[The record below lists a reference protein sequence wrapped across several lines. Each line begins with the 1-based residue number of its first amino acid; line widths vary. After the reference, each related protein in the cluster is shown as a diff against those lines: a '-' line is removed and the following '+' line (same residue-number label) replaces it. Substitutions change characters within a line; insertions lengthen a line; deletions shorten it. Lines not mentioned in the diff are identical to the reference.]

1 MPTYQY
7 QCQSCQYEFEKFQ
20 SFSEDPVK
28 VCPECGAEAVEKI
41 ITGGAGVMFKGGGFY
56 ETDYKRGKGS
66 DYANKSEAEGKKAKP
81 EKENKKADS
90 KPKAESK
97 PKGGKE

>member
-7 QCQSCQYEFEKFQ
+7 QCQSCQHEFEKYQ
-20 SFSEDPVK
+20 SFSEDPIK
-28 VCPECGAEAVEKI
+28 VCPECGVESVEKI

-81 EKENKKADS
+81 DKAATKSEAKPKPES
-90 KPKAESK
+90 KPKASK
-97 PKGGKE
+97 D

>member
-7 QCQSCQYEFEKFQ
+7 LCQFCGFEFDKYQ

-28 VCPECGAEAVEKI
+28 VCPECGKESVEKI
-41 ITGGAGVMFKGGGFY
+41 ISGGAGVMFKGGGFY

-66 DYANKSEAEGKKAKP
+66 DYANKSESEKKKSEPKKEGKAS
-81 EKENKKADS
+81 DS
-90 KPKAESK
+90 KPKSTGSK
-97 PKGGKE
+97 IASKD

>member
-7 QCQSCQYEFEKFQ
+7 QCADCGHEFELYQ
-20 SFSEDPVK
+20 SFSDDPIK
-28 VCPECGAEAVEKI
+28 VCPECGKESVEK

-66 DYANKSEAEGKKAKP
+66 DYANKANSEKKSSSGS
-81 EKENKKADS
+81 KE
-90 KPKAESK
+90 E
-97 PKGGKE
+97 